1 MTAEIGY
8 LIRVDLKKQL
18 GAAAEDTKSFF
29 VLPPADCKL
38 SHAEAR
44 EKAFAI
50 LASAMPDISRHP
62 VMEEAAQRRVSVLDL
77 RPLRNSLLLETE
89 GWRCFRV
96 VT

>member
-18 GAAAEDTKSFF
+18 GAAAEDSKSFF
-29 VLPPADCKL
+29 VLPPADCKM
-38 SHAEAR
+38 SSAEVR

-50 LASAMPDISRHP
+50 LASAMPEFSRHP
-62 VMEEAAQRRVSVLDL
+62 VMEEVAQRRVSVLDL
-77 RPLRNSLLLETE
+77 RPLRNSLLVELD

-96 VT
+96 VS